1 MTTADK
7 VVLMLALALI
17 AALYAHFWAPAPM
30 AESARVSSAGKPDLW
45 LPLGAD
51 RAVVIEGV
59 LGPTDLEIRNGR
71 IRFRRAPCLAKLCIH
86 SGWLASD
93 GDFAACL
100 PNGVAVQVVG
110 KGMGFDAINF

>member
-7 VVLMLALALI
+7 TVLILALALI
-17 AALYAHFWAPAPM
+17 AALYAHSWAPAPA

-45 LPLGAD
+45 LALGAD
-51 RAVVIEGV
+51 REVVIEGV
-59 LGPTDLEIRNGR
+59 LGPTDLEIRDGR
-71 IRFRRAPCLAKLCIH
+71 IRFRRAPCLGKHCIH

-100 PNGVAVQVVG
+100 PNAVAVQVVG
-110 KGMGFDAINF
+110 KGTGFDAITF